1 MGGGDF
7 LNRRDDRNG
16 EVDATAFADP
26 RFTLTVMSRG
36 VEPVAT
42 KATSLEITIR
52 PNNPRGYILSVYRF
66 KLTKHGPMPGNQ
78 AEMYLAQNI
87 EEVEGMVAQL
97 LRKGKVT

>member
-7 LNRRDDRNG
+7 INRRGSNG
-16 EVDATAFADP
+16 EHDFTAMLP
-26 RFTLTVMSRG
+26 
-36 VEPVAT
+36 EPVFIPKELPMAT
-42 KATSLEITIR
+42 KATTLEITIR

-66 KLTKHGPMPGNQ
+66 KTTKHGPIPSHQ

-87 EEVEGMVAQL
+87 EEVESMVAQL